1 MARLK
6 GQQQGVRCLTCQ
18 HPRRV
23 EIERLICRGAS
34 IKKVAQKHDL
44 NPFAVRRHMHAH
56 VSPEARAEYLVG
68 ADIEKLGELVVEET
82 GSVLTHYAAI
92 RARLYRHLDAAG
104 EANDK
109 INIDR
114 LAGRLHENLHHV
126 SRITGELQRSPLLVQ
141 QNNFLS
147 HPDTARTIA
156 AIVSAVAPFP
166 EARIAVAQAL
176 RRLEQA
182 DQPALEHSGAE

>member
-1 MARLK
+1 VSRLK
-6 GQQQGVRCLTCQ
+6 GQQNQVRCHTCK

-23 EIERLICRGAS
+23 EMERLIARGAS
-34 IKKVAQKHDL
+34 IPKVAEK
-44 NPFAVRRHMHAH
+44 FAVNSFALRRHMQSH

-68 ADIEKLGELVVEET
+68 ATADTLGELVIEENT
-82 GSVLTHYAAI
+82 SVLTHYAGI
-92 RARLYRHLDAAG
+92 RSRLYRHLDAAG
-104 EANDK
+104 EANDRL
-109 INIDR
+109 NIDR

-166 EARIAVAQAL
+166 EARIAVVQAL
-176 RRLEQA
+176 RRLERT